1 MEPSENLIG
10 LGTLPLGARL
20 LFRSRSDWR
29 SAVISRK
36 TDDGVTLSVASPK
49 GRNYRLRRD
58 PESAVGIADG
68 LHFLHSQAS
77 DVWTDNFASYDSR
90 W

>member
-20 LFRSRSDWR
+20 LFRSRNDWR
-29 SAVISRK
+29 TAVISRK
-36 TDDGVTLSVASPK
+36 ADDGVTLSVASPK

-58 PESAVGIADG
+58 AELMVGIADG
-68 LHFLHSQAS
+68 LHFLRSETN
-77 DVWTDNFASYDSR
+77 DLWTDNFASYDSR

>member
-29 SAVISRK
+29 TAVVSRK

-58 PESAVGIADG
+58 AELAVGIADG
-68 LHFLHSQAS
+68 LYFLHSQAS

>member
-29 SAVISRK
+29 TAVISRK

-49 GRNYRLRRD
+49 GRNYRLHRD
-58 PESAVGIADG
+58 PELEVALADG
-68 LHFLHSQAS
+68 LHCLRSETN
-77 DVWTDNFASYDSR
+77 DLWTDNFAAYDSR